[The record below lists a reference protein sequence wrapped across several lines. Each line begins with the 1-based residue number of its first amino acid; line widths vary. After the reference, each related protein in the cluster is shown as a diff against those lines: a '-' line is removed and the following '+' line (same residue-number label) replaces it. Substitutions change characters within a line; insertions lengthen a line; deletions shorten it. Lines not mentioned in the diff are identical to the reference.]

1 MLIVNRRVKER
12 QLDSRLTKIISSLSF
27 PFIRSSLPPL
37 MNYRSARLTLVFSTL
52 LTSWSPGYF
61 LGVPIAGYLLEAAG
75 GPEGGI
81 AAFGPA
87 IWYAGG
93 LSSLSTALLSVP
105 KIIEVRKR
113 RKERAEQ

>member
-1 MLIVNRRVKER
+1 MKER
-12 QLDSRLTKIISSLSF
+12 QLDSRLTKIISVYPLLPLS
-27 PFIRSSLPPL
+27 
-37 MNYRSARLTLVFSTL
+37 NYRSARLTLVFSTL